1 MSHSHS
7 HGAEA
12 LVYLARPVAR
22 DQADYLGLLK
32 ASRGFHDPW
41 FPDRSDDAFEP
52 AAFQA
57 FLESDTGERCLRH
70 FIRRREDKAI
80 VGAVNLNEIVR
91 GAFQSAY
98 LGYWVGAEF
107 AGRGYMKQALA
118 QAIQFAF
125 TEADLHRLEANIMPE
140 NAASLA
146 VVKSLGFQREG
157 ISPGYLKIAGQWRDH
172 ERWTI
177 LRESP

>member
-1 MSHSHS
+1 MSDP
-7 HGAEA
+7 

-22 DQADYLGLLK
+22 DEADYLALLT
-32 ASRGFHDPW
+32 ASRGFHEPW
-41 FPDRSDDAFEP
+41 FPVREDDAFEAP
-52 AAFQA
+52 AYQA

-70 FIRRREDKAI
+70 FIRRRDDEAI

-98 LGYWVGAEF
+98 LGYWIGAEF
-107 AGRGYMKQALA
+107 TGRGYMKQALA
-118 QAIQFAF
+118 QAIDCAF
-125 TEADLHRLEANIMPE
+125 TEAGLHRLEANIMPE

-146 VVKSLGFQREG
+146 VVQSLGFHREG
-157 ISPGYLKIAGQWRDH
+157 LSPGYLKIAGQWRDH

-177 LRESP
+177 LRESR